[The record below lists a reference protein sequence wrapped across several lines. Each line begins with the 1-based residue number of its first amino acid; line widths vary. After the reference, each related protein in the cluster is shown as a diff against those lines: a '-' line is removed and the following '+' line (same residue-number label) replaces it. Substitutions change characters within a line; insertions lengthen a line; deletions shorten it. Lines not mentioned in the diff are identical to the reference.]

1 MRLTLKDHRDAMV
14 AMLANGNCPTSA
26 ARLAHA
32 MHDVLSY
39 LQSEPEAPV
48 SHSERRD
55 EATTPGLN
63 DKLLALDVGAL
74 AKPRTVNQRV
84 RKLEATVKAR
94 DNTVKQLK
102 ENIRLLRDE
111 RTELTR
117 QLEATLNLFECAQSV
132 MATYPPDD
140 EQLTQEHIAA
150 IRKASPASA
159 LPDEN
164 FTNELFSPDGKEW
177 VKAARAESLQAGVR
191 KEDTQL
197 PDAGWI
203 EWRGENSDR
212 WPTESGETIVDVKYA
227 CGFVS
232 SGFKAKTFNWGAPG
246 RDYSIVAYR
255 VVKP

>member
-48 SHSERRD
+48 SHSERRA

-63 DKLLALDVGAL
+63 DKLLALDLEAHR
-74 AKPRTVNQRV
+74 KPQTVNQQV
-84 RKLEATVKAR
+84 KELEATVKSR

-111 RTELTR
+111 RAELTR
-117 QLEATLNLFECAQSV
+117 QLEEALDREQCLREF
-132 MATYPPDD
+132 MAAY
-140 EQLTQEHIAA
+140 
-150 IRKASPASA
+150 A

-164 FTNELFSPDGKEW
+164 FTNDLFSPEGKEW
-177 VKAARAESLQAGVR
+177 IESVRRESLQAGVR
-191 KEDTQL
+191 KEDTEL
-197 PDAGWI
+197 PDDGK
-203 EWRGENSDR
+203 
-212 WPTESGETIVDVKYA
+212 V
-227 CGFVS
+227 F
-232 SGFKAKTFNWGAPG
+232 PG
-246 RDYSIVAYR
+246 GRTHAYR

>member
-39 LQSEPEAPV
+39 LQNEPEAPV
-48 SHSERRD
+48 SHSERRE

-63 DKLLALDVGAL
+63 DKLLALDLEAHR
-74 AKPRTVNQRV
+74 KPQTVNQRV

-94 DNTVKQLK
+94 DNTVNQLK

-111 RTELTR
+111 RAELTR
-117 QLEATLNLFECAQSV
+117 QLEEALSLVECSQEF

-140 EQLTQEHIAA
+140 EQLTQDDIDA

-159 LPDEN
+159 LPDER
-164 FTNELFSPDGKEW
+164 FTNELFSSEGKAW
-177 VKAARAESLQAGVR
+177 VKTARSESLQAGVR

-197 PDAGWI
+197 PDDGWI
-203 EWRGENSDR
+203 VNKGNRAV
-212 WPTESGETIVDVKYA
+212 SGETEVEVR
-227 CGFVS
+227 FVN
-232 SGFKAKTFNWGAPG
+232 GAKEEGPAADFGWSIGEHVFN
-246 RDYSIVAYR
+246 IVAYR

>member
-26 ARLAHA
+26 ARIAHA

-39 LQSEPEAPV
+39 LQNEPEAPV
-48 SHSERRD
+48 SHSERRA

-63 DKLLALDVGAL
+63 DKLLSLDLEAHR
-74 AKPRTVNQRV
+74 KPQTVNQQV
-84 RKLEATVKAR
+84 KELQSTVKHR
-94 DNTVKQLK
+94 DNTIKQLK
-102 ENIRLLRDE
+102 ENIQLLRDE
-111 RTELTR
+111 RAELTR
-117 QLEATLNLFECAQSV
+117 QLEATLSLLECAQSV
-132 MATYPPDD
+132 LATYPPDD

-164 FTNELFSPDGKEW
+164 FTNELFSPEGKEW
-177 VKAARAESLQAGVR
+177 IEGARRESLQAGVR

-197 PDAGWI
+197 PDGGWI
-203 EWRGENSDR
+203 EWHGGGCPVN
-212 WPTESGETIVDVKYA
+212 PQTIVDCKRADGDEYSEYPASSVYWYDTG
-227 CGFVS
+227 CG
-232 SGFKAKTFNWGAPG
+232 
-246 RDYSIVAYR
+246 DSIIAYR

>member
-74 AKPRTVNQRV
+74 AKPKTVNKRV

-94 DNTVKQLK
+94 DNTVNQLK
-102 ENIRLLRDE
+102 ENIQLLRDE
-111 RTELTR
+111 RVELTR
-117 QLEATLNLFECAQSV
+117 QLQEAL
-132 MATYPPDD
+132 DR
-140 EQLTQEHIAA
+140 EQCLQDARRVVYAGPLAGPKKETRQPSCSHEWVAV
-150 IRKASPASA
+150 SA
-159 LPDEN
+159 LGEEEK
-164 FTNELFSPDGKEW
+164 FMCSACGIFQE
-177 VKAARAESLQAGVR
+177 
-191 KEDTQL
+191 EDTEM
-197 PDAGWI
+197 PWI
-203 EWRGENSDR
+203 EWEGGECPVRDGAVVGLKFYDN
-212 WPTESGETIVDVKYA
+212 TEW
-227 CGFVS
+227 CGTTATNFDWYHRS
-232 SGFKAKTFNWGAPG
+232 LPN
-246 RDYSIVAYR
+246 DIIAYR

>member
-63 DKLLALDVGAL
+63 DKMLALDVGAL
-74 AKPRTVNQRV
+74 AKPQTLNQRV
-84 RKLEATVKAR
+84 RELEATVKAR

-117 QLEATLNLFECAQSV
+117 QLEATLSLLECAQSV
-132 MATYPPDD
+132 MATYLPDD
-140 EQLTQEHIAA
+140 EQ
-150 IRKASPASA
+150 
-159 LPDEN
+159 
-164 FTNELFSPDGKEW
+164 
-177 VKAARAESLQAGVR
+177 AGVR
-191 KEDTQL
+191 TELTRQL
-197 PDAGWI
+197 DDGWV
-203 EWRGENSDR
+203 GSD
-212 WPTESGETIVDVKYA
+212 SDI
-227 CGFVS
+227 
-232 SGFKAKTFNWGAPG
+232 
-246 RDYSIVAYR
+246 IAYR
-255 VVKP
+255 VVMP

>member
-74 AKPRTVNQRV
+74 AKPQTVNKRV

-94 DNTVKQLK
+94 DNTVNQLK

-111 RTELTR
+111 RAELTR
-117 QLEATLNLFECAQSV
+117 QLQEALDREQCLREWLKHIDAGDN
-132 MATYPPDD
+132 
-140 EQLTQEHIAA
+140 EQLTPEQIET
-150 IRKASPASA
+150 IRQASPASS
-159 LPDEN
+159 LPEAN
-164 FTNELFSPDGKEW
+164 FTNELFPAQS
-177 VKAARAESLQAGVR
+177 GVR
-191 KEDTQL
+191 KEDTEL
-197 PDAGWI
+197 PWI
-203 EWRGENSDR
+203 EWDSGPFRPANDKAYVNVRFKNGGES
-212 WPTESGETIVDVKYA
+212 E
-227 CGFVS
+227 GFVDQFYWTHP
-232 SGFKAKTFNWGAPG
+232 GLG
-246 RDYSIVAYR
+246 RDITAYR